1 MFRECN
7 VDTTRIALG
16 GFSNGASYALSLGVY
31 NGDLFSA
38 LLAFSPGFYAPGKT
52 RTASHLRSHD
62 TNDPLLM
69 NPTTPLVVPRLRSEG
84 YTVTYRD
91 R

>member
-52 RTASHLRSHD
+52 RTASHL
-62 TNDPLLM
+62 L
-69 NPTTPLVVPRLRSEG
+69 VPRLRSEG